1 MFHWKI
7 LRNVNIIVQICCFQ
21 IGSHMKFKFASPSG
35 NKIRFA
41 LFQSKVML
49 ILELTVF
56 HQTELCVLFRKFVHF
71 KFFFNFSNSFSF
83 NKPLIKVK
91 TGIH

>member
-1 MFHWKI
+1 MLF
-7 LRNVNIIVQICCFQ
+7 
-21 IGSHMKFKFASPSG
+21 PSG

-49 ILELTVF
+49 ILELTVC
-56 HQTELCVLFRKFVHF
+56 HQTELCVLFRKFVHLKF
-71 KFFFNFSNSFSF
+71 FFFNFSNSFSF